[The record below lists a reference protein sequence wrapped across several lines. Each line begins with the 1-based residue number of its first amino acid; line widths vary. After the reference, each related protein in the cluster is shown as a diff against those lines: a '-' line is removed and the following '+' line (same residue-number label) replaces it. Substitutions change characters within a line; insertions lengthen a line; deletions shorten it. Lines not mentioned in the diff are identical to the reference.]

1 MARKKNK
8 KKNSKKKDLKK
19 KELKKKAAIKKEL
32 KKKKIKKRETKK
44 KYTKNKKI
52 KKKKK
57 ALKIKPVKADKPKIP
72 SDSSADHSSNYNVR
86 DAIAKLRSLKSLEQ
100 VKVFTKGETRITITR
115 SIPAVMNR
123 FK

>member
-19 KELKKKAAIKKEL
+19 KELKKKAATKKEL
-32 KKKKIKKRETKK
+32 KKKKKSS
-44 KYTKNKKI
+44 KNKKLR
-52 KKKKK
+52 KKNN